1 MLQPTVNLV
10 GLQPLQTILL
20 SWWQARFPQ
29 GPTACQKLAWPA
41 IFNGQN
47 LLLTAP
53 TGTGKTLAAL
63 IPIYQEL
70 INRPHRDN
78 RGIACLYI
86 APLKALSNDLH
97 VRLQDD
103 AETLARYGTLR
114 MTVGLRTGDV
124 STAARRQLLDDP
136 PDILLT
142 TPESLSLM
150 LVHPESARVLQDVR
164 WVIVDEVHA
173 LACNK
178 RGSDLSISLE
188 RLDHLTAKPA
198 QRIGLSA
205 TCHPLQKVA
214 RWLGGSKH
222 EVVIRS
228 VQDQIRWRLD
238 IVDLTQAMLEQ
249 SFLPSLQQRLQH
261 LIEKHRTVLVFT
273 NVRSLAERLGWSL
286 KRRLPHLAEQIG
298 VHHGSIARQERHE
311 VERKLQRG
319 ELRVVLSS
327 TSLELG
333 IDIGCIDHVAF
344 VHAPGGAGRLLQRV
358 GRGNHRPGCIKTGT
372 LFVGSAIELLE
383 AVATRAAAEDG
394 FLEPLH
400 IPAVPLDVLC
410 QQLVAMAVVKDY
422 SVRQAYDLIRRAA
435 CFEHLE
441 LIDFV
446 RCLEYL
452 SGGNAQLNI
461 PPRIRIRDHRL
472 LAGSGI
478 IPRLYRT
485 NAGTIND
492 EPHRQVY
499 LEQPK
504 SDEPARSLGS
514 VPNHFADR
522 LLAGDRFLLSGKVY
536 ELCRHERTSVVVKE
550 SGGLPAFTRW
560 QGGIMNM
567 PPILAERFWTLR
579 ARIGDA
585 LIDSPEHARQILQE
599 EYQLPDDVTEPLI
612 EWMNKQI
619 QVSEV
624 PDSGL
629 LVEAAASPDGE
640 HVSYSF
646 HVPLPAAACEG
657 LARVLSWRICAG
669 TQYPMEPGPLGFL
682 MTLPADVEI
691 TPGRLRIL
699 LSPEGY
705 DIDLQRVLAGSPV
718 LARRFIETAHNGLML
733 LRKPLRGKHRRVGG
747 TSWAGD
753 KLMNWLRFANHD
765 FPLLHQAQREAAED
779 YFQSEA
785 TQAFLERLQLDE
797 IRLRWLSEPSPFA
810 AEWWPQ
816 SSVAPKNSVSSLD
829 QMLLALGTTQQEANH
844 VVSG

>member
-1 MLQPTVNLV
+1 MVI
-10 GLQPLQTILL
+10 QT
-20 SWWQARFPQ
+20 WWQARFPQ

-41 IFNGQN
+41 IFSGQN

-63 IPIYQEL
+63 VPVYQEL
-70 INRPHRDN
+70 ITRTHRDSA
-78 RGIACLYI
+78 GIACLYI
-86 APLKALSNDLH
+86 APLKALCNDLH
-97 VRLQDD
+97 ARLQDD
-103 AETLARYGTLR
+103 AETLAEHGPVRI
-114 MTVGLRTGDV
+114 TVGLRTGDV

-136 PDILLT
+136 PDILVT

-150 LVHPESARVLQDVR
+150 LAHPESARLLQNVR

-173 LACNK
+173 LASNK
-178 RGSDLSISLE
+178 RGADLAISLE
-188 RLDHLTAKPA
+188 RLDHLTVKPV

-214 RWLGGSKH
+214 RWLGGVRH
-222 EVVIRS
+222 DVVIRS
-228 VQDQIRWRLD
+228 VQDQIRWQLD
-238 IVDLTQAMLEQ
+238 IVDLTDAVQEQ
-249 SFLPSLQQRLQH
+249 SFLPTLQQRLQH
-261 LIEKHRTVLVFT
+261 LIEMHRTVLVFT
-273 NVRSLAERLGWSL
+273 NVRSLAERIGWSL
-286 KRRLPHLAEQIG
+286 KRRLPHLADLIG
-298 VHHGSIARQERHE
+298 VHHGSIARQERHD

-319 ELRVVLSS
+319 ELRIVLSS

-358 GRGNHRPGCIKTGT
+358 GRGNHRPGCIKTST

-394 FLEPLH
+394 FIEPMH
-400 IPAVPLDVLC
+400 IPASPLDVLC
-410 QQLVAMAVVKDY
+410 QQLVAMAVVKEY
-422 SVRQAYDLIRRAA
+422 AVRQAYDLIRQAA

-441 LIDFV
+441 LNDFV

-452 SGGNAQLNI
+452 CGGNAQLNI
-461 PPRIRIRDHRL
+461 PPRIRIRDNRL

-499 LEQPK
+499 LEQAN
-504 SDEPARSLGS
+504 SDDTVKSLGS
-514 VPNHFADR
+514 VPNQFADR
-522 LLAGDRFLLSGKVY
+522 LLAGDRFVLSGRVY
-536 ELCRHERTSVVVKE
+536 ELCRHERTSMVVKE

-560 QGGIMNM
+560 QGGMMNM

-585 LIDSPEHARQILQE
+585 LIDSPEHARQILHE
-599 EYQLPDDVTEPLI
+599 EYQLPEDVIEPLI
-612 EWMNKQI
+612 EWLEQQV

-624 PDSGL
+624 PDAGL

-640 HVSYSF
+640 HVAYSF

-657 LARVLSWRICAG
+657 LARVLSWRIRPG
-669 TQYPMEPGPLGFL
+669 TIFPIEPGPLGFL
-682 MTLPADVEI
+682 MTLPADVEM
-691 TPGRLRIL
+691 TPEQLRAWL
-699 LSPEGY
+699 TPEGY
-705 DIDLQRVLAGSPV
+705 DLDLQRILAGSPV
-718 LARRFIETAHNGLML
+718 LARRFMETAHNGLML

-747 TSWAGD
+747 ASWAGD
-753 KLMNWLRFANHD
+753 KLMNWLCFANHD

-797 IRLRWLSEPSPFA
+797 IRLRWLAEPSPFA
-810 AEWWPQ
+810 AQWWPQ
-816 SSVAPKNSVSSLD
+816 TSAAPASSVSSLEE
-829 QMLLALGTTQQEANH
+829 MLLALGTTQQEADH
-844 VVSG
+844 VASG